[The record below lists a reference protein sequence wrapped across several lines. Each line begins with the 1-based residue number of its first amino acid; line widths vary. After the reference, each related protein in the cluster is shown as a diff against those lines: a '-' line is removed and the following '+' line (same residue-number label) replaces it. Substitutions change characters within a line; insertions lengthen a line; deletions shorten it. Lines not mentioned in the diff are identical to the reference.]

1 MIQNHTPKGKIGDE
15 VVKILSDLF
24 FPPKCAFCGKLMD
37 TAGDGVCPACA
48 AALPAREDENALLLI
63 GEKLYPCAVA
73 FYYES
78 PVKEGV
84 HALKFGGKPWRARI
98 FARYIVQ
105 TAAEQLSG
113 RFDAVTYVPVSPQR
127 NFRRGY
133 DQARLLAQAAGRAW
147 GVPAE
152 TTLRKIRHNR
162 AQSSLKDPGQ
172 RKQNVKHAY
181 AVPHPGRVAG
191 RRFLLI
197 DDVATTG
204 STLSACADALLSAGA
219 ASVVCAALA
228 GGRRAAPPC
237 GAGKDCQVEKFL
249 EN

>member
-15 VVKILSDLF
+15 VVKILAYLLDLF

-63 GEKLYPCAVA
+63 GEKPYPCAVA

-84 HALKFGGKPWRARI
+84 HALKFSGKSWRARI

-113 RFDAVTYVPVSPQR
+113 QFDAVTYVPVSPQR

-133 DQARLLAQAAGRAW
+133 DQARLLAQAAGQAW
-147 GVPAE
+147 DVPAE

-162 AQSSLKDPGQ
+162 AQSSLDDPAQ

-181 AVPHPGRVAG
+181 AVPHPERVAG

-204 STLSACADALLSAGA
+204 STLAACADALMAAGA

-228 GGRRAAPPC
+228 GGHRITPPPPV
-237 GAGKDCQVEKFL
+237 GKDT
-249 EN
+249 